1 MIPAAKEA
9 DLMRVSESCIAFIK
23 RMEGFAKYP
32 VWDYAQYSVG
42 YGCRCE
48 KGEYPNGITEAE
60 ADALLRKAISNFE
73 NGINNIGRQLTQN
86 QFDALVS
93 FSYNVGLA
101 WISNSS
107 YRIYKLAHGTQYT
120 EAEVFDIFG
129 SWNNAGGKPLAGL
142 TRRRE
147 AEARMWLYG
156 ENSTPAKDITA
167 KPKTVTEAQLR
178 EKVVNIM
185 RGWLGCKQ
193 WDKVHRSI
201 IDTYNSI
208 RPLPMGYRLSYS
220 EAWCAATVSAA
231 GYLAG
236 MQAIIFPHMNCGSLV
251 ALFKKAGRWVEDDA
265 YVPKPGDLP
274 IYDWSDNGVGDCT
287 AHASHVGMV
296 ESCDGKTFSVIEGNM
311 GSSHVCG
318 RRTMNVDG
326 KYIRGFCCPDYAAL
340 ATAESEE
347 GMQYNELK
355 DIPSGYRKTIDK
367 LLDLGYLTGKGD
379 TDGNKETTDDIVID
393 LGEDAVRLLVILD
406 RAGAFDK
413 QNAPKVDID
422 YTKLGKAV
430 AEEIFQR
437 LSND

>member
-1 MIPAAKEA
+1 
-9 DLMRVSESCIAFIK
+9 MRVSESCIAFIK
-23 RMEGFAKYP
+23 SMEGFVKYP
-32 VWDYAQYSVG
+32 TWDYAQYSVG
-42 YGCRCE
+42 YGCRCN
-48 KGEYPNGITEAE
+48 KGDYPNGITEAE
-60 ADALLRKAISNFE
+60 ADALLRKFLSQFE
-73 NGINNIGRQLTQN
+73 SGINGIGQKYTQN

-93 FSYNVGLA
+93 FSFNVGLG
-101 WISNSS
+101 WTQNNS
-107 YRIYKLAHGTQYT
+107 YRIYQLAHGTNFSD
-120 EAEVFDIFG
+120 AEVIDIFKA
-129 SWNNAGGKPLAGL
+129 WNKAGGQVLAGL

-156 ENSTPAKDITA
+156 ENSEKQNTPKDDG
-167 KPKTVTEAQLR
+167 VTEDELR
-178 EKVVNIM
+178 EKVVAIM

-193 WDKVHRSI
+193 GDKVHRSI

-236 MQAIIFPHMNCGSLV
+236 LQKIIYPHMNCGSLV

-296 ESCDGKTFSVIEGNM
+296 EWCDGKQFAVIEGNM
-311 GSSHVCG
+311 GSGHVCG
-318 RRTMNVDG
+318 LRIMNVNG
-326 KYIRGFCCPDYAAL
+326 QYIRGFCCPDYSAL

-347 GMQYNELK
+347 KMIYNKLK
-355 DIPSGYRKTIDK
+355 HLPSCYRKTIDK
-367 LLDLGYLTGKGD
+367 LIELGYLTGKGGSGED
-379 TDGNKETTDDIVID
+379 TIID
-393 LGEDAVRLLVILD
+393 LGEDAVRLLVVLD

-413 QNAPKVDID
+413 QETPKVDID
-422 YTKLGKAV
+422 YAALGKAV

-437 LSND
+437 LSN

>member
-1 MIPAAKEA
+1 
-9 DLMRVSESCIAFIK
+9 MRVSEACIAFIK
-23 RMEGFAKYP
+23 SMEGFAKYP

-42 YGCRCE
+42 YGCRCS
-48 KGEYPNGITEAE
+48 KGDYPNGITEAE
-60 ADALLRKAISNFE
+60 ADALLRKFLTQFE
-73 NGINNIGRQLTQN
+73 NGINGIRQQYTQN

-93 FSYNVGLA
+93 FSFNVGLA
-101 WISNSS
+101 WTQNKS
-107 YRIYKLAHGTQYT
+107 YRIYQLAHGTRFSD
-120 EAEVFDIFG
+120 AEVIDIFK
-129 SWNNAGGKPLAGL
+129 SWNKAGGQVLAGL

-147 AEARMWLYG
+147 AEAHMWLYG
-156 ENSTPAKDITA
+156 ENSDSAKDVTT
-167 KPKTVTEAQLR
+167 KPEAVTEMQLR
-178 EKVVNIM
+178 EKVVAIM
-185 RGWLGCKQ
+185 RGWIGCKQ
-193 WDKVHRSI
+193 GDKVHRSI

-236 MQAIIFPHMNCGSLV
+236 MQEIIFPHMNCGSLV

-296 ESCDGKTFSVIEGNM
+296 EWCDGKQFAVFEGNM
-311 GSSHVCG
+311 GSGHVCG
-318 RRTMNVDG
+318 RRIMNVNG

-347 GMQYNELK
+347 GMKYIELK
-355 DIPSGYRKTIDK
+355 DIPSSYRKTVDK
-367 LLDLGYLTGKGD
+367 LLNLGYLAGKGD
-379 TDGNKETTDDIVID
+379 TDGNKETTDDTVID
-393 LGEDAVRLLVILD
+393 LGEDAVRLLVVLD

-413 QNAPKVDID
+413 QDAPKVDID

-437 LSND
+437 LSN

>member
-1 MIPAAKEA
+1 
-9 DLMRVSESCIAFIK
+9 MRVSETCIAFIK
-23 RMEGFAKYP
+23 SMEGFAKYP

-73 NGINNIGRQLTQN
+73 NGINNIGRQFTQN

-93 FSYNVGLA
+93 FSFNVGLG
-101 WISNSS
+101 WTQNKS
-107 YRIYKLAHGTQYT
+107 YRIYQLAHGTRFSD
-120 EAEVFDIFG
+120 AEVIDIFKA
-129 SWNNAGGKPLAGL
+129 WNKAGGQVLAGL

-156 ENSTPAKDITA
+156 ENSTPERDITA

-178 EKVVNIM
+178 EKVVAIM
-185 RGWLGCKQ
+185 RGWIGCKQ
-193 WDKVHRSI
+193 GDNVHRSI

-236 MQAIIFPHMNCGSLV
+236 MQEIIFPHMNCGSLV
-251 ALFKKAGRWVEDDA
+251 ALFKKASRWVEDDA

-296 ESCDGKTFSVIEGNM
+296 EWCDGKQFAVIEGNM
-311 GSSHVCG
+311 GSGHVCG
-318 RRTMNVDG
+318 RRIMNVNG
-326 KYIRGFCCPDYAAL
+326 RYIRGFCCPDYKSL
-340 ATAESEE
+340 ATAEEE
-347 GMQYNELK
+347 ELEMRYNYLK
-355 DIPSGYRKTIDK
+355 DVPDYAKPTIQK
-367 LLDLGYLTGKGD
+367 LIDSKALTGKGGTGDD
-379 TDGNKETTDDIVID
+379 TVID

-406 RAGAFDK
+406 RFGLF
-413 QNAPKVDID
+413 DID
-422 YTKLGKAV
+422 SGEVEDMT
-430 AEEIFQR
+430 AEIDVKGITDSVVSEFIQR
-437 LSND
+437 LNNG